1 MKIMSLPLIIFILI
15 AVACSDPAVQKKQ
28 TMEQRM
34 SILTIGVKDLSAMRA
49 FYEQKFGWT
58 PEAVNKDIVFYKIN
72 GSLIS
77 FFSARALMEDAKIAY
92 EENSNRHYALAYIV
106 NSEKEVDDLFAQLES
121 KGVTIVKRPV
131 KTFFGAYTGYVQD
144 VEGNLWD
151 IGTNPLIPLDAQH
164 NVITHKDI
172 RHLEQQ

>member
-1 MKIMSLPLIIFILI
+1 LSLFSKSAAGSFLIFVENNTFSMKTMSLPLIIFILI
-15 AVACSDPAVQKKQ
+15 AVACSDPSVQKKQ
-28 TMEQRM
+28 TMEQRL
-34 SILTIGVKDLSAMRA
+34 SILTIGVKDLAAMRA

-77 FFSARALMEDAKIAY
+77 FFPARALAEDAKVPYTEDPARI
-92 EENSNRHYALAYIV
+92 NVLGYIV
-106 NSEKEVDDLFAQLES
+106 NSEKEVDELFAQLES

-151 IGTNPLIPLDAQH
+151 IGT
-164 NVITHKDI
+164 
-172 RHLEQQ
+172 R

>member
-1 MKIMSLPLIIFILI
+1 MKTFNFSLIIILI
-15 AVACSDPAVQKKQ
+15 AVACSNSSIQKKR
-28 TMEQRM
+28 TMEQRL
-34 SILTIGVKDLSAMRA
+34 SILTIGVKDLSAVRT

-77 FFSARALMEDAKIAY
+77 FFPAKALAEDAKVPY
-92 EENSNRHYALAYIV
+92 TEGSSGHYALGYIV
-106 NSEKEVDDLFAQLES
+106 NNEKEVDELFAQLES

-131 KTFFGAYTGYVQD
+131 KTFFGAYSGYVQD

-151 IGTNPLIPLDAQH
+151 IGTNPLIPLDAQN
-164 NVITHKDI
+164 NVVAHKDI